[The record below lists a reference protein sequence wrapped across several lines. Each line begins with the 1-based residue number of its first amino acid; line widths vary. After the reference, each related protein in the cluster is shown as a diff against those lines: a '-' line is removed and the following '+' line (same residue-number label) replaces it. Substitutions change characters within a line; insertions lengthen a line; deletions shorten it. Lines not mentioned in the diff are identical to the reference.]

1 MLLLPL
7 LTLGVITVGPMGLVI
22 LHVQWILLSNQ
33 FTVFV
38 TKHIISPN
46 LKEHIFRIT
55 VESVDKSK
63 LSDLRQKHE
72 FKPLPKMKYDPT
84 FQVYIRTTE
93 MIRAFLWKTILVLT
107 SLIPIVG
114 PILSNQLSSVK
125 RSYSLIHYYLYN
137 MKNMNREQALQ
148 YKYKHLISFIY
159 MGMSTG
165 ILEMLPIFSVFTMI
179 GNVVGGALW
188 SIEHLAVIDKLR
200 IEGC

>member
-1 MLLLPL
+1 MILLPL
-7 LTLGVITVGPMGLVI
+7 LALGIITVGPMGLVI
-22 LHVQWILLSNQ
+22 LHVQWIMLSNQ

-38 TKHIISPN
+38 TKHIISPS

-55 VESVDKSK
+55 IETLDQTK

-93 MIRAFLWKTILVLT
+93 MVRSFLWKAVLLLT
-107 SLIPIVG
+107 SLIPIIG
-114 PILSNQLSSVK
+114 PILNNQLSSVK
-125 RSYSLIHYYLYN
+125 RSQSLIHYYLYN
-137 MKNMNREQALQ
+137 MKNMNQEQALQ

-200 IEGC
+200 KEAS